1 MTSIIKKLSNYAIA
15 FSKHAAG
22 GFKHVTEKTY
32 EKRRAICESCPLL
45 VDGECG
51 LCGCPVEVKA
61 LWATEACPDKKWL
74 AEDGTKKEGFSA
86 NSVEKPVQKKAGC
99 SRCKNRH

>member
-1 MTSIIKKLSNYAIA
+1 MTNIIKKLSNYAVA
-15 FSKHAAG
+15 FTKHAAG
-22 GFKHVTEKTY
+22 GFKHVTEEVY

-74 AEDGTKKEGFSA
+74 AEEQKKEGFSA
-86 NSVEKPVQKKAGC
+86 NSVEKPVVKKSC
-99 SRCKNRH
+99 NRCKNRH